1 MEVMDKNIVGFKLM
15 GDKKVLLK
23 IIMKIGDNYNDF
35 FDRIFKGKIN
45 SERVNL
51 FRDKNLEINKYFN
64 IDGVDVKYIVKKD
77 NKYILEKV
85 DNFWK

>member
-1 MEVMDKNIVGFKLM
+1 MEVMDKNIEGFKLM

-77 NKYILEKV
+77 NKYILENV
-85 DNFWK
+85 SNFWK

>member
-1 MEVMDKNIVGFKLM
+1 MEVMDKNKDGFKLM

-64 IDGVDVKYIVKKD
+64 IEGVDVKYIVKKD

>member
-1 MEVMDKNIVGFKLM
+1 MEVMDKNKDGFKLM

-51 FRDKNLEINKYFN
+51 FRDKILEINKYFN
-64 IDGVDVKYIVKKD
+64 IEGVDVKYIVKKD